1 MATTHETPK
10 APRTK
15 RGADPHFGLSDE
27 LLLRMY
33 RDMVLTRKVT
43 DRMMALQ
50 RQGRVAFF
58 ISGQGHEAAQV
69 GTAHAVKRGVDWVFP
84 YYRDQG
90 VCLALG
96 MTAQDLMLDLFAKAD
111 GPCSHGRQMP
121 SHFGHAGLRIVSG
134 SSPVATQT
142 LHAVGCALAA
152 VRRRQSEVCITYLGE
167 GSTGQGDFHEALNFA
182 GIHKLPVVF
191 VVENN
196 GYAISEPQWKE
207 MAVENVAD
215 RAAGYGFRG
224 SVIDGND
231 IMAVYQTTKW
241 AADEARR
248 GHGPALIECKTYRIV
263 PHSSSDDDRRYR
275 TRKEVE
281 DWSKKDPIDRFKKYL
296 EGEKILTEEGD
307 ERIRSAIDE
316 EVAAAV
322 RHAEQAADPPIAEA
336 TRHVYAQQAV
346 GFP

>member
-1 MATTHETPK
+1 MASVQEPSKK
-10 APRTK
+10 ASNR
-15 RGADPHFGLSDE
+15 RGAAPHYGLTDE
-27 LLLRMY
+27 QLLDIYRML
-33 RDMVLTRKVT
+33 VLTRRVT

-58 ISGQGHEAAQV
+58 ISGQGQEATQV
-69 GTAHAVKRGVDWVFP
+69 GTAYALKRGTDWVFP

-90 VCLALG
+90 VCLAMG
-96 MTAQDLMLDLFAKAD
+96 MTAHDLLLDLFAKAD

-152 VRRRQSEVCITYLGE
+152 VRRGQKEVCITYLGE
-167 GSTGQGDFHEALNFA
+167 GSTGQGDFHEAMNFA
-182 GIHKLPVVF
+182 GIHKLPVIF

-207 MAVENVAD
+207 MAVKDVAD
-215 RAAGYGFRG
+215 RATGYGFRG
-224 SVIDGND
+224 SVVDGND
-231 IMAVYQTTKW
+231 VMAVYQTTKW
-241 AADEARR
+241 AVDEARR

-281 DWSKKDPIDRFKKYL
+281 DWSKRDPIDRFKKYL
-296 EGEKILTEEGD
+296 MGEKILTEESD
-307 ERIRSAIDE
+307 EQLRSGVDQ
-316 EVAAAV
+316 EVAEAV
-322 RHAEQAADPPIAEA
+322 RQAEQAPDPNIGDAMK
-336 TRHVYAQQAV
+336 HVFANQPV